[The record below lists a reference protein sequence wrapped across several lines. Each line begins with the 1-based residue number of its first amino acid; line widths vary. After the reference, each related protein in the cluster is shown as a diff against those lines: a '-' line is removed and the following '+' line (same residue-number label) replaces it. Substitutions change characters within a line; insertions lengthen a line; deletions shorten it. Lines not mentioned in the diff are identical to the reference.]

1 MHAIPYQQLFYLL
14 DEIRVLQMGAG
25 HIYRHGDNDAVSRLP
40 PAQITAYLLV
50 NHEIQLFHIS
60 RALQKR
66 HKLRW
71 ACYSAVRFFPAGQSL
86 RPRYTPRTQV
96 YLGLQI
102 KSELLPFQRRL
113 QVRLQTDGAR
123 HLVFECFIKHSA
135 GSAILLFC
143 LLVRDIRT
151 VNGRRK
157 PLSAAL

>member
-1 MHAIPYQQLFYLL
+1 M
-14 DEIRVLQMGAG
+14 RSKSGTNSAG
-25 HIYRHGDNDAVSRLP
+25 
-40 PAQITAYLLV
+40 PATVPSGFFQ
-50 NHEIQLFHIS
+50 
-60 RALQKR
+60 RAR
-66 HKLRW
+66 
-71 ACYSAVRFFPAGQSL
+71 ASAPAT
-86 RPRYTPRTQV
+86 RRTQV

-151 VNGRRK
+151 VNGRGK
-157 PLSAAL
+157 PLSAALQRTDATDDLRL

>member
-71 ACYSAVRFFPAGQSL
+71 ARYSAVRFFQRARASAPAT
-86 RPRYTPRTQV
+86 RPVRRFT
-96 YLGLQI
+96 LGC
-102 KSELLPFQRRL
+102 K
-113 QVRLQTDGAR
+113 
-123 HLVFECFIKHSA
+123 
-135 GSAILLFC
+135 
-143 LLVRDIRT
+143 
-151 VNGRRK
+151 
-157 PLSAAL
+157 

>member
-71 ACYSAVRFFPAGQSL
+71 A
-86 RPRYTPRTQV
+86 RYTPRTQV

-151 VNGRRK
+151 VNGRGK
-157 PLSAAL
+157 PLSAALQRTDATDDLRL